1 MEKTIR
7 YISTFVT
14 TLLLYAVCAYAYL
27 SFKGFVFENGTFTLV
42 GNAYAQSNDMY
53 AELNKNIAIN
63 FNSVYTVGNPD
74 APLNMYEISSLGC
87 THCADFHLNMLPQ
100 LKKDFIDTGKL
111 KIQFVNFP
119 LDRKSMQ
126 GALVSQCMPD
136 EARPA
141 FVRAMFERQ
150 REWMLAFN
158 AEAVIKKIAEENGF
172 DAAAVDDCLKNS
184 EMAQNILAERQEAID
199 KLKVQ
204 GTPAF
209 LITGDGN
216 NEILYGVP
224 DYNNLTAYL
233 NHRLNPQSEK

>member
-14 TLLLYAVCAYAYL
+14 SLLLYVVCAYAYL

-42 GNAYAQSNDMY
+42 SNAYAQSNDMY
-53 AELNKNIAIN
+53 AELNQNIAIN
-63 FNSVYTVGNPD
+63 FNPVYTIGNPD
-74 APLNMYEISSLGC
+74 APLTIYEISSLGC
-87 THCADFHLNMLPQ
+87 THCADFHLNILPR
-100 LKKDFIDTGKL
+100 LRKDFIDEGKL
-111 KIQFVNFP
+111 KIKFVNFP

-126 GALVSQCMPD
+126 GALVSQCMPA

-141 FVRAMFERQ
+141 FVRSMFERQ

-158 AEAVIKKIAEENGF
+158 TEATIKKIAEESGFNTDEF
-172 DAAAVDDCLKNS
+172 DACLKNR
-184 EMAQNILAERQEAID
+184 ELAQNILAERQEAID

-204 GTPAF
+204 GTPSF
-209 LITGDGN
+209 LIIGDGN
-216 NEILYGVP
+216 NEILYGMP

-233 NHRLNPQSEK
+233 NHRLNFQSAK

>member
-14 TLLLYAVCAYAYL
+14 SLLLYVVCAYAYL

-42 GNAYAQSNDMY
+42 GNAHAQSNDMY

-63 FNSVYTVGNPD
+63 FNPVYTIGDSD
-74 APLNMYEISSLGC
+74 APLTIYEISSLGC
-87 THCADFHLNMLPQ
+87 THCADFHLNILPR
-100 LKKDFIDTGKL
+100 LRKDFIDEGKL
-111 KIQFVNFP
+111 KIKFVNFP

-126 GALVSQCMPD
+126 GALVSQCMPV

-141 FVRAMFERQ
+141 FVRTMFERQ
-150 REWMLAFN
+150 REWGLAFN
-158 AEAVIKKIAEENGF
+158 AESVIKKIAAQNGF
-172 DAAAVDDCLKNS
+172 NAADFEACTKNS
-184 EMAQNILAERQEAID
+184 EMVQTILDERQEAID

-209 LITGDGN
+209 LITGDGA
-216 NEILYGVP
+216 NEILYGMP
-224 DYNNLTAYL
+224 DYNNFAAYL
-233 NHRLNPQSEK
+233 HNRLNAQSKK